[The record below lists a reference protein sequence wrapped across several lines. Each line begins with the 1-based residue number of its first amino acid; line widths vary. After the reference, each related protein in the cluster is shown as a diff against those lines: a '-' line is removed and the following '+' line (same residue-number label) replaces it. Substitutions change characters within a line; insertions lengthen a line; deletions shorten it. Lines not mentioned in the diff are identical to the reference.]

1 MTTFSDPLT
10 ALESFTAN
18 YRDLFKDTRLYKGF
32 QATITGIL
40 ASGTTRIRQ
49 IARAAP
55 QTGIMPHSERRIRRL
70 IHNQNQRADV
80 SVEQLTSKITSQGAK
95 RLAQATEVK
104 VILDGSDL
112 RKPHSSSL
120 EFLSTVRA
128 LNGDPIPGYPTLNAI
143 GIGTNGQQA
152 LLYHTTFSPL
162 EPGFISEREEVRL
175 AIQTITTALRAV
187 GVGRITWILDRGFD
201 DSKVIKWILET
212 HACFVIRAQH
222 NRNVSLTPGSK
233 ARQLFETVRSQAVQ
247 GSLEMHR
254 PVVNDGK
261 VRKRKT
267 IGVTRSASAWLVE
280 PELEVN
286 VVNLEFQG
294 VKNKNPDERGW
305 MLLSNLPVGTAE
317 ETQRVV
323 ALYVLRWAIEE
334 VFAWTKTAL
343 EWEATRV
350 LEFNAFK
357 RLVAFAW
364 VAAGFVFD
372 LGVNLEDSVVQ
383 HLAFLGGWV
392 PRRDER
398 PGRRVLAL
406 GLARVLNA
414 LVVEHHLKRIRAG
427 NNVLDDNLK
436 QNE

>member
-1 MTTFSDPLT
+1 MTRFSEPLT
-10 ALESFTAN
+10 ALQTFTSE
-18 YRDLFKDTRLYKGF
+18 YRDLFHDKRLFKGF
-32 QATITGIL
+32 EATITGIL

-55 QTGIMPHSERRIRRL
+55 QTGIVPHSERRIRRL

-80 SVEQLTSKITSQGAK
+80 SVEQITAKITTQGAK
-95 RLAQATEVK
+95 RLARATEVK

-143 GIGTNGQQA
+143 GIAPNGTQA

-162 EPGFISEREEVRL
+162 EPGFKSEREEVRL
-175 AIQTITTALRAV
+175 AIQAITTALRAV

-201 DSKVIKWILET
+201 DAKVIEWLLET

-222 NRNVSLTPGSK
+222 NRNVSDTPGGK
-233 ARQLFETVRSQAVQ
+233 ARKLFEVVRSQPVQ
-247 GSLEMHR
+247 GSLEMQR
-254 PVVNDGK
+254 PVTVDGK
-261 VRKRKT
+261 LRKRKT
-267 IGVTRSASAWLVE
+267 IGVTRSSSTWLVE
-280 PELEVN
+280 PELEIN

-294 VKNKNPDERGW
+294 VKDKNLDERGW
-305 MLLSNLPVGTAE
+305 MLLTNLPVDTADE
-317 ETQRVV
+317 VQRVV
-323 ALYVLRWAIEE
+323 GLYALRWAIEE

-343 EWEATRV
+343 EWEGARV
-350 LEFNAFK
+350 LEFKAFK

-372 LGVNLEDSVVQ
+372 LGVNLENGVVQ

-392 PRRDER
+392 PRRGER
-398 PGRRVLAL
+398 PGRRVLVL

-414 LVVEHHLKRIRAG
+414 VVVEDYSRRMRVGKR
-427 NNVLDDNLK
+427 VLDGVL
-436 QNE
+436 EME

>member
-1 MTTFSDPLT
+1 VTTFSEPLT

-18 YRDLFKDTRLYKGF
+18 YRDLFKDARLYKGF

-55 QTGIMPHSERRIRRL
+55 QTGIVPHSERRIRRL

-80 SVEQLTSKITSQGAK
+80 SVKQLTSKITSQGAK
-95 RLAQATEVK
+95 RLARATEVK

-128 LNGDPIPGYPTLNAI
+128 LNGELIPGYPTLNAI
-143 GIGTNGQQA
+143 GIGPDGQQA

-162 EPGFISEREEVRL
+162 EPGFKSEREEVRL
-175 AIQTITTALRAV
+175 AIQAVTTALRAV

-201 DSKVIKWILET
+201 DAKVIEWILET
-212 HACFVIRAQH
+212 NSCFVIRAQH

-233 ARQLFETVRSQAVQ
+233 PQKLFEAVRSQAVQ
-247 GSLEMHR
+247 GSLEMQR
-254 PVVNDGK
+254 PIVRDGK
-261 VRKRKT
+261 ARKRKT
-267 IGVTRSASAWLVE
+267 IGVTRSSSVWLIE

-294 VKNKNPDERGW
+294 VKDKNPDERGW
-305 MLLSNLPVGTAE
+305 MLLTNLPVSTADE
-317 ETQRVV
+317 VQRVV
-323 ALYVLRWAIEE
+323 ALYVMRWAIEE
-334 VFAWTKTAL
+334 VFAWTKGAL
-343 EWEATRV
+343 EWEAVRV
-350 LEFNAFK
+350 LEFKAFK

-372 LGVNLEDSVVQ
+372 LGVSLEHRVVQ

-414 LVVEHHLKRIRAG
+414 VVVEHHSRRMRAG
-427 NNVLDDNLK
+427 KRVPDGVLE
-436 QNE
+436 QE

>member
-1 MTTFSDPLT
+1 MTHFNEPLS
-10 ALESFTAN
+10 ALESFTSE
-18 YRDLFKDTRLYKGF
+18 YRDLFKDKRLFKGF

-40 ASGTTRIRQ
+40 ASGTTRVRQ

-55 QTGIMPHSERRIRRL
+55 QTGCTPHSERRIRRL

-80 SVEQLTSKITSQGAK
+80 SVENITAQITAQGAK
-95 RLAQATEVK
+95 RLARATEVK

-128 LNGDPIPGYPTLNAI
+128 LNGDLIPGYPTLNAI
-143 GIGTNGQQA
+143 GIAPDGQQA

-162 EPGFISEREEVRL
+162 EPGFKSEREEVRL
-175 AIQTITTALRAV
+175 AIQAVTTALRAV
-187 GVGRITWILDRGFD
+187 GVGRITLILDRGFD
-201 DSKVIKWILET
+201 DAKVIEWILET

-222 NRNVSLTPGSK
+222 NRNVSLTPGGQPRK
-233 ARQLFETVRSQAVQ
+233 LFETVRSQAVQ
-247 GSLEMHR
+247 GSLEMQR
-254 PVVNDGK
+254 PVVSDGK

-267 IGVTRSASAWLVE
+267 VGVTRSSSVWLIE

-294 VKNKNPDERGW
+294 VKDKNPDERGW
-305 MLLSNLPVGTAE
+305 MLLTNLPVGTADE
-317 ETQRVV
+317 VQRVV
-323 ALYVLRWAIEE
+323 ALYALRWAIEE

-343 EWEATRV
+343 EWESARV

-364 VAAGFVFD
+364 VAASFVFD
-372 LGVNLEDSVVQ
+372 LGVNLEHSVVQ

-414 LVVEHHLKRIRAG
+414 VVVEQFSNRMQARKR
-427 NNVLDDNLK
+427 VLDDAL
-436 QNE
+436 EIE